1 MSRATPLG
9 EPDLPSA
16 EPRRRSRAVF
26 GGATL
31 VLFLALAVAHTWPL
45 ATSPGKLSRNDN
57 GDTVL
62 HEWIMA
68 WVVHQAETD
77 PTHLFD
83 ANIFYPERHTL
94 AYSDP
99 LIVES
104 AMAAPLF
111 AAGASPVTAYNV
123 VLILGLALSGW
134 TTCLV
139 VERWTRRWLAG
150 ILSGSLMAF
159 NAFTL
164 TVLPQIQFLHLEFL
178 PLALFALDRLLVA
191 PKARHAVL
199 LAVWYVLEALTGNY
213 LLVFTAIALTVG
225 ALVRP
230 GDWLGARFRAA
241 APHVLLASALA
252 VAALA
257 PFLYPYL
264 EAHWE
269 VGLVRTLEGAATY
282 SASLTDYL
290 VAAGTWHFN
299 HWSSVFLKGSALFP
313 GIGAMVLVVAALVNR
328 VAWRDRRARMLLAIG
343 VVAFVLSFGPKVV
356 VYRWLYYAFPL
367 LSGIRAVDRFGEITL
382 AAVAILAG
390 FGLSALMRRWPG
402 RAAIVLGTCF
412 VTVANAEAWRAPLP
426 YTPFDGIPPIYHS
439 LANAGADAV
448 IIGFPFH
455 GPGGNFQNA
464 PLMLGSTR
472 FWKPLV
478 NGYSGFNPPS
488 FYDHVER
495 LQSFP
500 DHASIE
506 YLRQLGVTHIVVR
519 WNFSRLPA
527 IAAFPELRLW
537 DAEEGIRIYQL
548 QR

>member
-1 MSRATPLG
+1 MSAARPRASF
-9 EPDLPSA
+9 DLPPA
-16 EPRRRSRAVF
+16 QPRWRSRAAV

-31 VLFLALAVAHTWPL
+31 VLFLALAAAHTWPL
-45 ATSPGKLSRNDN
+45 ATAPGRLSRNDN

-68 WVVHQAETD
+68 WVVHQAATD
-77 PTHLFD
+77 PAHLFD

-99 LIVES
+99 LIVEA
-104 AMAAPLF
+104 AMAAPLLG
-111 AAGASPVTAYNV
+111 AGASPVVAYNV
-123 VLILGLALSGW
+123 VLMLGLALSGW

-139 VERWTRRWLAG
+139 VQRWTGRWLPG

-178 PLALFALDRLLVA
+178 PLALLALDRLLQA

-213 LLVFTAIALTVG
+213 LLVFTAIALIVG
-225 ALVRP
+225 TAVRP
-230 GDWLGARFRAA
+230 GDWLGSRFRAV
-241 APHVLLASALA
+241 APRALLAGGLA

-299 HWSSVFLKGSALFP
+299 HWSYVFLKGSALFP
-313 GIGAMVLVVAALVNR
+313 GIAAMILVVASLLSR
-328 VAWRDRRARMLLAIG
+328 VAWRDRRARMLLGIG
-343 VVAFVLSFGPKVV
+343 VVGFVLSFGPKVV

-367 LSGIRAVDRFGEITL
+367 LAGIRAVDRFGELAL
-382 AAVAILAG
+382 AAVAVLAG
-390 FGLSALMRRWPG
+390 FGLAALMRRWRG
-402 RAAIVLGTCF
+402 RAALVLGLIS
-412 VTVANAEAWRAPLP
+412 VAAVNAEAWRAPLA
-426 YTPFDGIPPIYHS
+426 YTPFDGIPGIYHS
-439 LANAGADAV
+439 LANAGDNA
-448 IIGFPFH
+448 IIVGFPFH
-455 GPGGNFQNA
+455 GPAGNFQNT

-472 FWKPLV
+472 FWRPLV

-488 FYDHVER
+488 FYEHVEH
-495 LQSFP
+495 LQKFP
-500 DHASIE
+500 DRASID

-519 WNFSRLPA
+519 WNFKGLPA
-527 IAAFPELRLW
+527 MAAFPELRLW
-537 DAEEGIRIYQL
+537 DADEAIRIYKL
-548 QR
+548 ER